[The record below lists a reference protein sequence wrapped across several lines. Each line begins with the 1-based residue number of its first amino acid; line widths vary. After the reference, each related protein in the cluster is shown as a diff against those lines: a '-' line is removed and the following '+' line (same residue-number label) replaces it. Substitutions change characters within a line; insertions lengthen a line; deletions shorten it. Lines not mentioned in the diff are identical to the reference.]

1 MITTIQ
7 NLEKF
12 REKYSHQG
20 DCMDHIK
27 VGNDMFTKITIY

>member
-7 NLEKF
+7 NQKKF

-20 DCMDHIK
+20 DCMDHTK
-27 VGNDMFTKITIY
+27 VGNDIVTFLSIY